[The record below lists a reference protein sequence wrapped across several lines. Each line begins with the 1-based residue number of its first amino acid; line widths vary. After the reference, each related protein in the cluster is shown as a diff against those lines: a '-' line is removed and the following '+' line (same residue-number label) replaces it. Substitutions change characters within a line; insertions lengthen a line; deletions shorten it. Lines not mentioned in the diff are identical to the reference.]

1 VVNFGQRSLRG
12 LSCSVLFLDE
22 PNILGNLCVRKVL
35 YFMRK
40 SLVLIGLL
48 CVMFTAD
55 RALPAQ
61 SEPQVVQQSKP
72 RAVQG
77 KPLIV
82 EQGRYTLHLLLHT
95 IGTEEY
101 TVSRLGPN
109 RTAMVTTSTSS
120 DRGTKRTITSTLE
133 MGAQSDPIILEQTN
147 SGASD
152 GGSLTQVN
160 GTSASV
166 REGTASRTITKPPV
180 AFVGFGSMSASV
192 QMMMMRYWKLH
203 HEPARLPILRASDGA
218 LPLEIKLV
226 GYESFSVKGRMIR
239 LSRYTV
245 ANLMFGREIL
255 WMNDSGR
262 LAALMTFA
270 GGLPQEEVLEG
281 YEPVEGELVRSGV
294 RQQML
299 DLDDLDREV
308 PEEASDSFA
317 IVGARLIDGTGA
329 PAVENSAVVVR
340 DGRIVAAGPLATVN
354 LPAGMRVIH
363 AEGKSLLPGLWEM
376 HVHYSGVEFGPALLA
391 AGVTTARDC
400 GGEYEFLTAVRSKI
414 DKYHALGPKLLLA
427 GLIDGGGPMAF
438 GYVEAKTP
446 GEGVYAVDTYAEG
459 KFNQIKVYTQV
470 QPDVLRAIADE
481 AHRRGLTVT
490 GHVPAAINAFDGIDD
505 GMDQINHLQFVIR
518 AMNPDGAVGPVD
530 LQSERSKKLIALLKE
545 RQIVVDPTLSWGEMA
560 GHPKNVDVAS
570 FEAGI
575 NAAPYTLAAKYRA
588 LGVPAEE
595 GAKFRERMET
605 NRKMVHAL
613 YEAGVPIVAGS
624 DTGLIGYGLDR
635 ELELYVQAGMSPMA
649 AIQSATIVPAR
660 VMKMAADAGSVEV
673 GKRADLVLV
682 DGNPLTNISDIRRVV
697 SVVKDG
703 RMYDSKALGRSVGFN
718 R

>member
-1 VVNFGQRSLRG
+1 MQK
-12 LSCSVLFLDE
+12 LFA
-22 PNILGNLCVRKVL
+22 
-35 YFMRK
+35 
-40 SLVLIGLL
+40 LIGLL
-48 CVMFTAD
+48 CVVFTSD
-55 RALPAQ
+55 QRSPA
-61 SEPQVVQQSKP
+61 QSKP
-72 RAVQG
+72 R
-77 KPLIV
+77 IV
-82 EQGRYTLHLLLHT
+82 EQGRYTLHLLLHP

-101 TVSRLGPN
+101 SVSQVGPN
-109 RTAMVTTSTSS
+109 RTVMTTTATSS
-120 DRGTKRTITSTLE
+120 DRGKKRTTTSTLE
-133 MGAQSDPIILEQTN
+133 MGALSTPISLEQT
-147 SGASD
+147 STDTSD

-160 GTSASV
+160 ENMAAV
-166 REGTASRTITKPPV
+166 REGAVSRTMREPPV
-180 AFVGFGSMSASV
+180 AFVGFSSMSASV

-203 HEPARLPILRASDGA
+203 HQPARLPILRTSTMA

-226 GYESFSVKGRMIR
+226 GYESFSVRGRMFR

-245 ANLMFGREIL
+245 ANLMFGHEIL
-255 WMNDSGR
+255 WLNDSGR

-294 RQQML
+294 RQEML
-299 DLDDLDREV
+299 ELDDLDREV
-308 PEEASDSFA
+308 LPEAAGSFA

-329 PAVENSAVVVR
+329 PAVEDSAVVVR
-340 DGRIVAAGPLATVN
+340 DGRIVAAGPSAAVSV
-354 LPAGMRVIH
+354 PDGMRVIH

-400 GGEYEFLTAVRSKI
+400 GGEYEFLTTVRNKI
-414 DKYHALGPKLLLA
+414 DRDHALGPKLLLA
-427 GLIDGGGPMAF
+427 GLIDGGGPMGF
-438 GYVEAKTP
+438 GYVNVKTP
-446 GEGVYAVDTYAEG
+446 GEGVWAVDMYADA
-459 KFNQIKVYTQV
+459 KFQQIKVYTQV
-470 QPDVLRAIADE
+470 QPDVLKVIADE

-490 GHVPAAINAFDGIDD
+490 GHVPAAIDATEGVAD

-518 AMNPDGAVGPVD
+518 AMNPDGDVGPVD
-530 LQSERSKKLIALLKE
+530 LESERSQKVIALLKE
-545 RQIVVDPTLSWGEMA
+545 RQIVVDPTLSWGEMT
-560 GHPKNVDVAS
+560 GHPKNIDVTS
-570 FEAGI
+570 FEPGV
-575 NAAPYTLAAKYRA
+575 NAAPFTLAEKFRA
-588 LGVPAEE
+588 FGAPNEDS
-595 GAKFRERMET
+595 AKFRDRMET
-605 NRKMVHAL
+605 NRKVVHAL
-613 YEAGVPIVAGS
+613 YEAGVTIVPGS

-649 AIQSATIVPAR
+649 AIQSATIVSAR
-660 VMKMAADAGSVEV
+660 AMKMAAETGSVEV